1 MQVVSKFA
9 REPESWA
16 RVLVLLGFLFRP
28 WVSVAGL
35 CPRVQQL
42 AMANRTCMF
51 LFVQIGDFKQGTCAL
66 RYSSDAAGGAAVRWA
81 VLFSLFGTAVAIK
94 GTKNPSQQQTRR

>member
-1 MQVVSKFA
+1 
-9 REPESWA
+9 
-16 RVLVLLGFLFRP
+16 
-28 WVSVAGL
+28 
-35 CPRVQQL
+35 
-42 AMANRTCMF
+42 MF